1 MSNMKIILTAGG
13 TGGHIFPAMA
23 VANEIREKYP
33 ESELLWIT
41 TNRSNEKEIAERFSL
56 KMLSL
61 DVDGI
66 QRKISL
72 QPLKA
77 ILKTIKAINYMKKF
91 LKKEKPDAVIA
102 FGGYVCASVLW
113 AAKSAKIPYFIQEQ
127 NTIMG
132 AVNKF
137 FVKGANFVFLGMP
150 IVEKHTPSGDNAPA
164 TPLKA
169 GNFHCQANENSP
181 FVKGWQGCYPL
192 TGYVLSGTPV
202 RKKENYDNF
211 AYPAEIDKNK
221 RTILICGGSQGA
233 QSMNNILV
241 KAVRWFSQ
249 NGFQVIWQTGTASEG
264 ELKKEFSDDKNVAVF
279 ASFTD
284 LYPYYSIADLLIG
297 RAGAGT
303 ISEAELFA
311 LPSIFIP
318 LPWSAEN
325 HQWHNAGWAE
335 NCGWA
340 LRFEQNGEASE
351 KIIAFAEK
359 NLVEKGEFYEKMKN
373 CAVKNSKNSAEIIV
387 QKVFS
392 LKN

>member
-137 FVKGANFVFLGMP
+137 FVKGAKNVFWGMP
-150 IVEKHTPSGDNAPA
+150 LVNEKCEMKNVE
-164 TPLKA
+164 
-169 GNFHCQANENSP
+169 
-181 FVKGWQGCYPL
+181 
-192 TGYVLSGTPV
+192 LSGTPV

-249 NGFQVIWQTGTASEG
+249 NDFQVIWQTGTASEG
-264 ELKKEFSDDKNVAVF
+264 ELKNEFSDDKNVAVF

>member
-1 MSNMKIILTAGG
+1 MKIILTAGG

-23 VANEIREKYP
+23 TALEIREKHP
-33 ESELLWIT
+33 ECELLWIT
-41 TNRSNEKEIAERFSL
+41 TNRSNESEIAERFSI

-61 DVDGI
+61 NVDGI

-77 ILKTIKAINYMKKF
+77 IFKTVKAIFFMKKY
-91 LKKEKPDAVIA
+91 LKKEKPDAIIA

-132 AVNKF
+132 AVNKIF
-137 FVKGANFVFLGMP
+137 AKGAKKVFLGMP
-150 IVEKHTPSGDNAPA
+150 IVGSRRAVTANTNANIIAANIIAGSTRRTP
-164 TPLKA
+164 TEL
-169 GNFHCQANENSP
+169 
-181 FVKGWQGCYPL
+181 L
-192 TGYVLSGTPV
+192 TGTPV
-202 RKKENYDNF
+202 RKKSDNYDNF
-211 AYPAEIDKNK
+211 EYPAGIDKNK

-233 QSMNNILV
+233 NSMNKVLV
-241 KAVRWFSQ
+241 KAVHWFSAH
-249 NGFQVIWQTGTASEG
+249 GFQVIWQSGTAG
-264 ELKKEFSDDKNVAVF
+264 ENEMKEEFSSVQNVSIF

-284 LYPYYSIADLLIG
+284 LYPYYSIAELLIG

-325 HQWHNAGWAE
+325 HQWFNAGYAE

-340 LRFEQNGEASE
+340 IRMEQNEEASVQ
-351 KIIAFAEK
+351 IIEFAEK
-359 NLVEKGEFYEKMKN
+359 NLLNKNEIYDKMKN
-373 CAVKNSKNSAEIIV
+373 CAVQNSKNSAEIIV
-387 QKVFS
+387 ENVFGMNS
-392 LKN
+392 